1 MFLKNGGRFWIGIL
15 AVLLCSNV
23 IASDCGDAECA
34 LERKSIAVWE
44 VADGALLCDTMRSWA
59 DIAGWQ
65 TVCDLGQDDY
75 RLGAS
80 GSYFGVFREAV
91 KKMIDSLP
99 NDVRVK
105 VHLYGGNN
113 PPLIHVLHD
122 NGVSQ

>member
-1 MFLKNGGRFWIGIL
+1 MLIKTGVIVFLSAFFVNSIAGECRGFPECSTKESHLEWRVSEGE
-15 AVLLCSNV
+15 LLC
-23 IASDCGDAECA
+23 ET
-34 LERKSIAVWE
+34 L
-44 VADGALLCDTMRSWA
+44 RSWSA
-59 DIAGWQ
+59 KEGWQ

-113 PPLIHVLHD
+113 PPLIHVLQD